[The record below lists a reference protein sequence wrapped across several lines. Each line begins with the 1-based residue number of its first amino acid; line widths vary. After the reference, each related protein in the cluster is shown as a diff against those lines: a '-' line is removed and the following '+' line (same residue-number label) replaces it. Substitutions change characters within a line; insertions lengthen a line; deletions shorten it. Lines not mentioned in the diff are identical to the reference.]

1 MISAEVEIEVPF
13 HDVDLMGVV
22 WHGHYLKYFEIA
34 RCALLNKFDY
44 NYMQMLA
51 SGYVWPVIDSHVRYI
66 GAIRFE
72 QKVIVKATLK
82 EWENRLKI
90 DYLITDVLTGKR
102 LTKGHS
108 IQVAVDG
115 ATYEMSLQSPDILRE
130 KLIQFGVISGTE

>member
-108 IQVAVDG
+108 IQVAVD
-115 ATYEMSLQSPDILRE
+115 AQSHEMSLQSPDILRE

>member
-72 QKVIVKATLK
+72 QKIIVKATLK

-115 ATYEMSLQSPDILRE
+115 VSYEMSLQSPDILRE
-130 KLIQFGVISGTE
+130 KLIQCGVISDTE